1 MRISTNPIN
10 FKKILRNKIFSRN
23 YSKLDKALK
32 PIRLIPN
39 NFMFQKMQ
47 EKVNFTHLHKR
58 KFNSLTENPVLQL
71 ETIILKND
79 IKLNNIKDKFENL
92 KNSNDMFSKH
102 YKLLV
107 KSSSQKEM
115 LNDDIQKKMEN
126 EDENMFKSNLLKKPK
141 LIYFYY
147 YEILVNK

>member
-1 MRISTNPIN
+1 
-10 FKKILRNKIFSRN
+10 
-23 YSKLDKALK
+23 
-32 PIRLIPN
+32 
-39 NFMFQKMQ
+39 
-47 EKVNFTHLHKR
+47 
-58 KFNSLTENPVLQL
+58 
-71 ETIILKND
+71 
-79 IKLNNIKDKFENL
+79 
-92 KNSNDMFSKH
+92 MFSKH

-141 LIYFYY
+141 HIYFYY